1 MTPVGRS
8 LVIAGGTDGSNTLN
22 SVEIYD
28 GSLGTLT
35 VAGEMSQARKDFAAA
50 ALLDG
55 TILMTGGVDVNGA
68 TLTSTEIFDPVKG
81 TSTTGPSLLAP
92 RAFHSAYAMPHNGS
106 VLIYGG
112 SGKLCVLGTTE
123 LYTPWTG
130 SIAQGSALNSARRD
144 EAKAGLRAGSYMIAG
159 GRNEAGFLSGSE
171 LFQFSTIATDKGD
184 YAPGT
189 AVKISGGGWV
199 PGEQVL
205 VTLTAFPIDQHHI
218 EFTGAAVADGA
229 GNISVPGFAVDKS
242 HLGMKFLM
250 SAVGSQSQ
258 AQATFTDGIDPI
270 ISYNFSPGS
279 GTGYPWHASDSNC
292 HVDTPKPRRRHANG
306 PFHSVYRRRMPHHA
320 DCQRRRLQ

>member
-1 MTPVGRS
+1 M
-8 LVIAGGTDGSNTLN
+8 A
-22 SVEIYD
+22 
-28 GSLGTLT
+28 
-35 VAGEMSQARKDFAAA
+35 
-50 ALLDG
+50 
-55 TILMTGGVDVNGA
+55 
-68 TLTSTEIFDPVKG
+68 
-81 TSTTGPSLLAP
+81 
-92 RAFHSAYAMPHNGS
+92 HNGS

-112 SGKLCVLGTTE
+112 MGNPSVLGTTE

-130 SIAQGSALNSARRD
+130 SIAQGTALNSVRRD

-171 LFQFSTIATDKGD
+171 LFQFSTISTDKGD

-258 AQATFTDGIDPI
+258 AQATFTDGIDPV
-270 ISYNFSPGS
+270 ISYAFSPAS
-279 GTGYPWHASDSNC
+279 GTAIPG
-292 HVDTPKPRRRHANG
+292 TPVTVTVTLTPPSPANPTPTGVIVPCSPVLGCPTTLTVSGAAVAIAPCNVLCPGAAPATPPPLVSIYRFRR
-306 PFHSVYRRRMPHHA
+306 V
-320 DCQRRRLQ
+320 RRLLASSIR